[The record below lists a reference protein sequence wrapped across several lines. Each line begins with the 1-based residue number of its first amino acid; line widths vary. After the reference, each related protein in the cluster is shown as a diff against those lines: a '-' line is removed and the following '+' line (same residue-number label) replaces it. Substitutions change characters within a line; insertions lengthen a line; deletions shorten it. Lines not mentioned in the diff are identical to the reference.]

1 MKAAIARLYVLA
13 MAMVAKATDMKSIHE
28 NTGIDHRTA
37 RCSAAGKQGNEGNE
51 GNFDTKDKPY
61 SMSTSVA
68 SMIFGNLKC
77 KTAFSA
83 TAQVW
88 FRSVRTGAP

>member
-1 MKAAIARLYVLA
+1 
-13 MAMVAKATDMKSIHE
+13 MVAKATDMKSIHE
-28 NTGIDHRTA
+28 NTGIDYRTA
-37 RCSAAGKQGNEGNE
+37 RCSAEGKQGNE